1 MIKYIL
7 PVLLMLTATN
17 GHSQESPDFL
27 REEVMQHVRAGQY
40 DKGLEVLQSNLAT
53 IADDTSGLFD
63 ALVNLALFKKDWQ
76 AIIDAY
82 KPHHI
87 IPHEDTTALTL
98 ARFYAQYPAERISP
112 GTTVSLP
119 FKPSVSGTPIVE
131 VKLNGHK
138 YHFWFDTGAGMT
150 VLSSRT
156 AEHCRVKT
164 IKDSKGSAMAA
175 TGKTVGLGPGM
186 IDSLSVGGLK
196 AFNHACIVL
205 DKKDLEYKVLGIRV
219 LKIDGIIGW
228 NLLQELDVT
237 INDKA
242 RKIDLAMP
250 SDADEGPRNF
260 LWLEQPLISCTDT
273 AGNDCLFF
281 LDTGAST
288 PGLYQ
293 AYVNKSDTTK
303 AVKKKMTVGSA
314 GGTVKMQTLVFP
326 RVKLNVSG
334 KVITMRNV
342 SVLPHTADDLFVSD
356 GVLGISDFKFHT
368 IRFNIKSGFF
378 RID

>member
-1 MIKYIL
+1 MIKHIL
-7 PVLLMLTATN
+7 PILLTLIAF
-17 GHSQESPDFL
+17 GGLSQESPDFL
-27 REEVMQHVRAGQY
+27 REEVMQHVQAGQY
-40 DKGLEVLQSNLAT
+40 DKGLEILQNNIGT
-53 IADDTSGLFD
+53 IADDTTGLFD

-82 KPHHI
+82 KPHHLVAN
-87 IPHEDTTALTL
+87 EDTTALTL
-98 ARFYAQYPAERISP
+98 ARFYSLSPAERISL
-112 GTTVSLP
+112 GAATSLP
-119 FKPSVSGTPIVE
+119 FKPSVSGTPIVK
-131 VKLNGHK
+131 VRLNGHK
-138 YHFWFDTGAGMT
+138 YRFWFDTGAGMT

-156 AEHCRVKT
+156 AARCRVKT
-164 IKDSKGSAMAA
+164 KDSKGSAMAA

-186 IDSLSVGGLK
+186 IDSMSIGGLK
-196 AFNHACIVL
+196 VLNHACIVL
-205 DKKDLEYKVLGIRV
+205 DKKDLEYKKLGIRL

-242 RKIDLAMP
+242 RRIELAMP
-250 SDADEGPRNF
+250 GAPGDGPRNF
-260 LWLEQPLISCTDT
+260 TWLEQPLISCTDT

-293 AYVNKSDTTK
+293 AYVNKSDTGKT
-303 AVKKKMTVGSA
+303 VKKTVTVGSA
-314 GGTVKMQTLVFP
+314 GGTVKMETLVFP
-326 RVKLNVSG
+326 RVKLNVSD
-334 KVITMRNV
+334 KVITMKNV
-342 SVLPHTADDLFVSD
+342 TVLPHAADDLFVSD

-368 IRFNIKSGFF
+368 IRFNIKEGFF

>member
-1 MIKYIL
+1 MTR
-7 PVLLMLTATN
+7 LLSSLLLLFTAMK
-17 GHSQESPDFL
+17 GLSQESPDFL
-27 REEVMQHVRAGQY
+27 REEVMQHVQAGQY
-40 DKGLEVLQSNLAT
+40 DKGLEILQNNIGT
-53 IADDTSGLFD
+53 IANDTTGLFD

-82 KPHHI
+82 KPHHLI
-87 IPHEDTTALTL
+87 ANEDTTALTL
-98 ARFYAQYPAERISP
+98 AHFYAQYPAERISAAP
-112 GTTVSLP
+112 AVSLP

-131 VKLNGHK
+131 VKLNGRK

-156 AEHCRVKT
+156 AARCKVKT
-164 IKDSKGSAMAA
+164 KDSHGSAMAA

-186 IDSLSVGGLK
+186 IDSLALGGLK
-196 AFNHACIVL
+196 TYNHACIVL
-205 DKKDLEYKVLGIRV
+205 DKKDLEYKKLGIR
-219 LKIDGIIGW
+219 LLRIDGIIGW

-242 RKIDLAMP
+242 RKIELTMP
-250 SDADEGPRNF
+250 AGTGEWPRNF

-293 AYVNKSDTTK
+293 AYVNKSDTGR
-303 AVKKKMTVGSA
+303 AVEKVVTVGSA
-314 GGTVKMQTLVFP
+314 GGTVKMRTLVFP
-326 RVKLNVSG
+326 RVKLNVSD

-342 SVLPHTADDLFVSD
+342 TVLPHAADDLFVSD
-356 GVLGISDFKFHT
+356 GVLGISDFKLHT
-368 IRFNIKSGFF
+368 IRFNIKDGFF